1 VTAGELI
8 GCITLLAILLMAAMG
23 VFLGF
28 ENGSMIAACEE
39 KLILRSGRC
48 ELVAVP
54 VIAPASSGEE

>member
-1 VTAGELI
+1 MTAGELI
-8 GCITLLAILLMAAMG
+8 GGITLLAILLMAAIG

-28 ENGSMIAACEE
+28 ENNSKITACEE
-39 KLILRSGRC
+39 KLILRSDRC